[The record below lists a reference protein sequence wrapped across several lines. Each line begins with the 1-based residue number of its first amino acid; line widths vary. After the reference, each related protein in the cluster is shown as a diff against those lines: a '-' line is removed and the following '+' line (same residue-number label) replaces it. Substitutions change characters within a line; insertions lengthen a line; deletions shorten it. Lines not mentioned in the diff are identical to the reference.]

1 MNDTRQMALLR
12 HLILQ
17 LLWHDYPMASNIR
30 RLASELRPLFKDRDR
45 AWLNDA
51 VGDQLTVLRQAN
63 LIRTA
68 AGGFTLTERGRA
80 DRQQAARFL
89 SKNPPPPDAA

>member
-1 MNDTRQMALLR
+1 MNDTRLMALLR
-12 HLILQ
+12 HEILQ
-17 LLWHDYPMASNIR
+17 LLWHDYPKAYDRS
-30 RLASELRPLFKDRDR
+30 RLVSELRPMLKDKDK
-45 AWLNDA
+45 AWLTDA
-51 VGDQLTVLRQAN
+51 VGDQLTVLKHAN

-68 AGGFTLTERGRA
+68 AGGHTLTERGRA